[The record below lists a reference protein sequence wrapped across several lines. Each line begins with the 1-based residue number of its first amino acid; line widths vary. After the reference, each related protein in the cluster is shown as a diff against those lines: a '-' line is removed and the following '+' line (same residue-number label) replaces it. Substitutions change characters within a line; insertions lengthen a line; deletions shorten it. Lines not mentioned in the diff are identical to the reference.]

1 MTKKVLVALGFVA
14 AIIILLV
21 FYFFYSGA
29 PPFKGMEKPKTPE
42 VKSQAAPEVKEK
54 PTPAPALPPSPAP
67 PEKPQPQPGAPP
79 EKSLTKPE
87 AASPAPEKTL
97 LPPLEPKKES
107 GLLAGSYRRYADAA
121 KMMEKLKKQGQPA
134 FIRREKGKYQ
144 VWVGPFSTP
153 EEAQA
158 AAKALKGK
166 AKIPSKI
173 HQIETPVP
181 K

>member
-1 MTKKVLVALGFVA
+1 VT
-14 AIIILLV
+14 
-21 FYFFYSGA
+21 
-29 PPFKGMEKPKTPE
+29 
-42 VKSQAAPEVKEK
+42 
-54 PTPAPALPPSPAP
+54 P
-67 PEKPQPQPGAPP
+67 PEKPV
-79 EKSLTKPE
+79 TKPE
-87 AASPAPEKTL
+87 AAPPAIPET

-107 GLLAGSYRRYADAA
+107 GLLAGSYQNYASAA

-134 FIRREKGKYQ
+134 FIRRDKGKYQ

-166 AKIPSKI
+166 VKIPGKI